1 MRLSEREM
9 RTIGVGV
16 AIAISIVAF
25 WLVSSRGDRDASAG
39 DPTGA
44 ELYARLHQLAA
55 QRETTE
61 RALAEAKAQETLLH
75 QRLLSAGEPA
85 VAGAELSSL
94 VEQVA
99 MESGVR
105 LDQRRIGEASTVD
118 DALSAIPLEI
128 MLSGDILGLRLFLYS
143 LARTGK
149 TLNVDNLVVASLAAG
164 TTVGARPSD
173 APPLRVQMTVTG
185 YAGLPGGAR

>member
-25 WLVSSRGDRDASAG
+25 WLVSSRGERDAAAG
-39 DPTGA
+39 DPTDA

-61 RALAEAKAQETLLH
+61 RALAEAKAQEALLH

-143 LARTGK
+143 LARAGK
-149 TLNVDNLVVASLAAG
+149 TLNVENLVVASLAG

-173 APPLRVQMTVTG
+173 APPLRVQMTVVG
-185 YAGLPGGAR
+185 YAGLQGDAR